1 MREWNKEAL
10 FKDLIRESNMK
21 KNSRRNHK
29 VSIYFSLHN
38 LYGVLGQQS
47 ASLQDCHRTVPLG
60 TEDILPIMD
69 NIECC

>member
-1 MREWNKEAL
+1 
-10 FKDLIRESNMK
+10 MK